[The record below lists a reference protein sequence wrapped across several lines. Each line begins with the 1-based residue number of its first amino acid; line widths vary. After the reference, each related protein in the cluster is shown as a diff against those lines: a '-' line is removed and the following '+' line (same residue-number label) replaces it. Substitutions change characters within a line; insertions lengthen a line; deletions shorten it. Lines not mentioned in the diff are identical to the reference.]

1 MFKSHKRTILSFIMA
16 ALISCSTLT
25 AFADETDSAE
35 DNYFDNISSAIV
47 SENSEPVSEGSQIS
61 SSDVDSDLEQDVSTF
76 VSEII
81 DNVSHVSKS
90 NTDTDKDSASTSSS
104 DTDTVT
110 SKTIPDYYGDDKYDT
125 NGNLSLVREQKIIYD
140 SAEMQFIAVTTKDGH
155 IFYILIDYTA
165 IEAAEDGE
173 EGADARE
180 TVYFLNKVDDYDLFT
195 LLYNDSDSDIGM
207 RDYFAGM
214 ENTVDTDTTSE
225 SDTDT
230 DKEDEKKG
238 SSSTVSF
245 YILLFAV
252 AVAIFAA
259 IYYFIIIKIGP
270 KKQEHIEDDDFDLDY
285 EDEEEISED
294 TDIDD
299 NIGDSDTKPEE

>member
-1 MFKSHKRTILSFIMA
+1 MFKNHKKTILSVIMA
-16 ALISCSTLT
+16 ALISCSALT

-35 DNYFDNISSAIV
+35 DNYSDNISSASAIA
-47 SENSEPVSEGSQIS
+47 SENTEPVSEGSKIS
-61 SSDVDSDLEQDVSTF
+61 SSDIASELEQDVSTF

-81 DNVSHVSKS
+81 DNASHVSKS
-90 NTDTDKDSASTSSS
+90 NTDMDKDSASTSIT

-110 SKTIPDYYGDDKYDT
+110 SKPIPDYYGDDKYDT

-173 EGADARE
+173 DGADARE

-214 ENTVDTDTTSE
+214 DNTFDTDTTSE
-225 SDTDT
+225 SDIDT
-230 DKEDEKKG
+230 DKENEKK
-238 SSSTVSF
+238 SSSSSVGF
-245 YILLFAV
+245 YIVLAV
-252 AVAIFAA
+252 AIAIFAA
-259 IYYFIIIKIGP
+259 IYYFLKIRP
-270 KKQEHIEDDDFDLDY
+270 KKKATIDDDDFDFDY
-285 EDEEEISED
+285 EDEEEISDDAE
-294 TDIDD
+294 IDD
-299 NIGDSDTKPEE
+299 GSEKEDTKPEE